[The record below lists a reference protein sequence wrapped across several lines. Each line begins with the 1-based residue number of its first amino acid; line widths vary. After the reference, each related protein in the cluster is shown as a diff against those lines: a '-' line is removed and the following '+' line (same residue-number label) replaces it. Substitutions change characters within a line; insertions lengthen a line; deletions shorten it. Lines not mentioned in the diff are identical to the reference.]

1 MSGQIYGNLEPK
13 FNPFDDNYLA
23 EIVETT
29 AIAWSRMEHPGI
41 GEIEDHIT
49 FRLAGRLANDP
60 HFADIP
66 YDIIPQHWLLGLN
79 GERLGRLDIRFKHRQ
94 SQRDYFAF
102 ESKRLHVT
110 YPGGTF
116 STEYPTYTGDEG
128 MMAFVEGHYSKG
140 FSAGGMLAYVM
151 DGKCDKALDGL
162 EKRIEARRIPL
173 KLFENSTLAKS
184 ALSHSIKSAMVGTH
198 LAETKHDLSTHRLRI
213 LHLVLPVH
221 IGFSGVQTGVP

>member
-13 FNPFDDNYLA
+13 FNPFADDYLA
-23 EIVETT
+23 EIVGST
-29 AIAWSRMEHPGI
+29 AVAWARMQHPVSS
-41 GEIEDHIT
+41 ELEDQIT

-60 HFADIP
+60 HFANIP

-128 MMAFVEGHYSKG
+128 MMAFVDGQYSKG

-151 DGKCDKALDGL
+151 DGKCDKAVSGL
-162 EKRIEARRIPL
+162 EKRVEARREPL
-173 KLFENSTLAKS
+173 KLLKGSKLAKS
-184 ALSHSIKSAMVGTH
+184 ALSYSIRNAMIGTH
-198 LAETKHDLSTHRLRI
+198 LAETEHDLSTHCFRI

-221 IGFSGVQTGVP
+221 FGFSGVQIGVP